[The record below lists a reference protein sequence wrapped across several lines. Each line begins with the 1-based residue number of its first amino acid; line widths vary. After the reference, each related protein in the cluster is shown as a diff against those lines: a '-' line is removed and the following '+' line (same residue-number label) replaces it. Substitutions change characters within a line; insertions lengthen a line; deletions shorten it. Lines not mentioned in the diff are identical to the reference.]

1 MDHIK
6 ESIAQVFDEISQ
18 GLQSGS
24 FGKRARVGITL
35 EGSEH
40 GPGEMLRG
48 ATLAQAADP
57 SIEVVVIGEQEFE
70 AETELTF
77 IEAADQKTAHELMD
91 KMLLSGELDA
101 AVTMHYNFPIGVA
114 TVGRV
119 ITPGFGRKMFVGTT
133 TGTSDTERTSA
144 MLKNAI
150 GSIAAAKACGIAAP
164 TVGILN
170 IEGARG
176 LERALIK
183 LQESGYPINFTQ
195 SARAD
200 GGVVMRGNDLLQ
212 GVPDIMVMDSLTG
225 NVIMKA
231 MSAFST
237 GGSYESLG
245 DGYGPGIGESYDRI
259 INIISRASGAPVVA
273 GAITYA
279 GALARGQLLKK
290 VANEYAMAK
299 KAGLGEILAGLQKAS
314 EKTGGSAEEEV
325 KAPPE
330 KIVTEEIPGI
340 EILELE
346 DAVRVLWKLGIFA
359 SSGMGCTGPIILVA
373 PEDKEAA
380 DKAIKE
386 AGYL

>member
-1 MDHIK
+1 MDQIK
-6 ESIAQVFDEISQ
+6 EVIAQVFDEIAA
-18 GLQSGS
+18 GVKSGS
-24 FGKRARVGITL
+24 FGKRARVALTL

-40 GPGEMLRG
+40 GPAEMLRG
-48 ATLAQAADP
+48 AELAQAGDP
-57 SIEVVVIGEQEFE
+57 SIEVVVIGERC
-70 AETELTF
+70 ETALTL
-77 IEAADQKTAHELMD
+77 IEADCQKTAHQLMD

-101 AVTMHYNFPIGVA
+101 AVTMHYNFPIGV
-114 TVGRV
+114 TTIGRV
-119 ITPGFGRKMFVGTT
+119 VTPGLGRKMFVGST
-133 TGTSDTERTSA
+133 TGTSDTERVSA

-150 GSIAAAKACGIAAP
+150 GSIAVAKATGIKNP

-170 IEGARG
+170 IDGARQ
-176 LERALIK
+176 LERSLLK
-183 LQESGYPINFTQ
+183 LAESGYPIHFTQ

-231 MSAFST
+231 MSAFMT

-245 DGYGPGIGESYDRI
+245 DGYGPGVGEGYDRI
-259 INIISRASGAPVVA
+259 VNIISRASGAPVVA
-273 GAITYA
+273 GAITFA
-279 GALARGQLLKK
+279 GECARGGLLKK
-290 VANEYAMAK
+290 VNDEFAAAK
-299 KAGLGEILAGLQKAS
+299 KAGLAAILDGLSKAGEKGKPAG
-314 EKTGGSAEEEV
+314 EEEV

-346 DAVRVLWKLGIFA
+346 NAVHALWKKGIFA

-373 PEDKEAA
+373 PEDKDTALAA
-380 DKAIKE
+380 LKE
-386 AGYL
+386 AEYL

>member
-1 MDHIK
+1 MDHVK
-6 ESIAQVFDEISQ
+6 EIIAQVFDEISQ
-18 GLQSGS
+18 GLVSGN
-24 FGKRARVGITL
+24 FGKRTRVALTL

-40 GPGEMLRG
+40 GPEEMLRG
-48 ATLAQAADP
+48 AELAQAADS
-57 SIEVVVIGEQEFE
+57 SIEVVVIGEKM
-70 AETELTF
+70 ETDLTF
-77 IEAADQKTAHELMD
+77 IEAACQKTAHEIMD

-119 ITPGFGRKMFVGTT
+119 ITPAFGRKMFVGTT

-150 GSIAAAKACGIAAP
+150 SSIACAKACGIAAP

-225 NVIMKA
+225 NVVMKVT
-231 MSAFST
+231 SAFST
-237 GGSYESLG
+237 GGSYEALG
-245 DGYGPGIGESYDRI
+245 DGYGPGVGEGYDRI

-273 GAITYA
+273 GSITYA
-279 GALARGQLLKK
+279 GALAKGELLKK
-290 VANEYAMAK
+290 VAGEFAAAK
-299 KAGLGEILAGLQKAS
+299 KAGLGDILAGLAKAG
-314 EKTGGSAEEEV
+314 EKGKESSEEEV